1 MKQLSWTIALAVLL
15 ALVLLAWWHRPS
27 PAVPPVAQPHPEQ
40 STILP
45 KPCGVRTFEAVE
57 YIVCEVRQA
66 DYTIDLRLTGED
78 GKPYERLDRVA
89 AAHPFLFAM
98 NAGMYHEDFS
108 PVGLFV
114 ADAKEAAPLNQGDAP
129 GNFFMKP
136 NGVFYV
142 DQTGEAGVME
152 TAAYA
157 ASGIAPR
164 IATQS
169 GPMLVI
175 DGEMHPKFEPNGES
189 RFIRNGVGV
198 RDPHTVYF
206 VISRTPVSLGSFARL
221 FRNELRCP
229 NALFFDGAVS
239 ALHDGKKYVIGG
251 EHPAGPIVV
260 VSEKPAQ

>member
-1 MKQLSWTIALAVLL
+1 MKPIHIFALTIVAATVGALG
-15 ALVLLAWWHRPS
+15 WWLWPRAEVRSAGPQPS
-27 PAVPPVAQPHPEQ
+27 TQSGRLPETC
-40 STILP
+40 SE
-45 KPCGVRTFEAVE
+45 RTFEAVS
-57 YIVCEVRQA
+57 YIVCEVDPARY
-66 DYTIDLRLTGED
+66 DIGLYLRDAT
-78 GKPYERLDRVA
+78 GKPYEHLEKVG

-114 ADAKEAAPLNQGDAP
+114 ADGKETAPLNQGDSP

-142 DQTGEAGVME
+142 DQAGNAGVME

-175 DGEMHPKFEPNGES
+175 DGEIHPKFEPNGES

-206 VISRTPVSLGSFARL
+206 VISRTSVSLGSFARL
-221 FRNELRCP
+221 FRDELRCP

-239 ALHDGKKYVIGG
+239 ALHDGKAYVIGG
-251 EHPAGPIVV
+251 EHPAGPIVA
-260 VSEKPAQ
+260 VSEKAR